1 MKKLVNHFK
10 IFLKRFVKILSAQ
23 WLVSSPTTLAK
34 AIFVYADANVVGG
47 DTNHGANHF
56 KIFTKLLYLLPLT
69 LCLLPN
75 QTKAQIL
82 NDAATRQQISQGLDN
97 MYSYDFKESAE
108 IFQKIKVKY
117 PQHPVYFTLMALQTE
132 LQYFPLKDYPAQQ
145 KVYLAYLNQSRA
157 LSETMLDKNEE
168 DVEAIFFELAT
179 LGYLAAYDADNQE
192 FMKSIGVAKKAY
204 SYLKKGMTLTDKQPE
219 FLYTSGIYNFLRIDY
234 PETHPI
240 IKSVIWMFADGNRK
254 LGLQQLDLATKKTIF
269 VKNEATFYAGY
280 IYTKY
285 ESNPAKAL
293 IYNNLLIEKY
303 PNNLLYQMQRTE
315 FLTAVGR
322 YEDAEEFVDKIIK
335 QKGIMFQCAGT
346 VFKGLIAERGKKDDK
361 EAEILLQKGIKMPYD
376 ERFTKDY
383 HALAYMGLARI
394 AKRAGDLEKVKEYAK
409 KAGKIA
415 EYKSTLAEVKAML
428 K

>member
-1 MKKLVNHFK
+1 MKKLVTLFK
-10 IFLKRFVKILSAQ
+10 ILINYSVK
-23 WLVSSPTTLAK
+23 
-34 AIFVYADANVVGG
+34 
-47 DTNHGANHF
+47 
-56 KIFTKLLYLLPLT
+56 T
-69 LCLLPN
+69 LCLLPIACCLPQN
-75 QTKAQIL
+75 EAKAQIL
-82 NDAATRQQISQGLDN
+82 NDATTRQMISQGLDN
-97 MYSYDFKESAE
+97 MYSYDFKESAD
-108 IFQKIKVKY
+108 IFQKIKAKH
-117 PQHPVYFTLMALQTE
+117 PQHPVYYTLMALQTE

-145 KVYLAYLNQSRA
+145 KVYLAFLNQSRTF
-157 LSETMLDKNEE
+157 SETMLDKNEE

-254 LGLQQLDLATKKTIF
+254 VGLQQLDLATKKTIF

-285 ESNPAKAL
+285 ESNSAKAL
-293 IYNNLLIEKY
+293 TYNNLLIEKY

-322 YEDAEEFVDKIIK
+322 YDDAEEFADKIIK
-335 QKGIMFQCAGT
+335 QKGIMFQCAGII
-346 VFKGLIAERGKKDDK
+346 FKGLIAEKGKKDDK
-361 EAEILLQKGIKMPYD
+361 TAEAFLQKGIKMTFD

-383 HALAYMGLARI
+383 HALAYVGLARI
-394 AKRAGDLEKVKEYAK
+394 AKRAGDLEKMKEYAK
-409 KAGKIA
+409 KASKMA
-415 EYKSTLAEVKAML
+415 EYKSTLAEAKAIL